1 MAKKVVKKKVSN
13 KKSVKK
19 VVSNKP
25 TLMGAAHAWKGF
37 IFFLVLLLISLIS
50 YNVVTTDMYRELF
63 FLLSF
68 AFGAISAALL
78 IALLVYFFYA
88 KIKIRK

>member
-37 IFFLVLLLISLIS
+37 IFFLVLILVRNHLLK
-50 YNVVTTDMYRELF
+50 
-63 FLLSF
+63 
-68 AFGAISAALL
+68 ALL
-78 IALLVYFFYA
+78 NSVNLNP
-88 KIKIRK
+88 